1 MQNILVVA
9 MGWSLST
16 IDKQFDSVCHL
27 VNNEGY
33 IYKYMVQSLIT
44 LILGSWAKALELS
57 RETRLPVA
65 VN

>member
-16 IDKQFDSVCHL
+16 IDKQFDSVCSPI
-27 VNNEGY
+27 VNKEGY

-44 LILGSWAKALELS
+44 LTLIVIHGIMG
-57 RETRLPVA
+57 
-65 VN
+65 